1 MPCCWP
7 HFVVPRP
14 SPRVA
19 VGLVYSPR
27 DQGFAFH
34 MWNEAWVDGR
44 WIPLDATLGQ
54 GGIGA
59 AHLKIAHSNLQGQGA
74 ETAVLSVV
82 QVINQLKIRVLE
94 YEPR

>member
-1 MPCCWP
+1 
-7 HFVVPRP
+7 
-14 SPRVA
+14 
-19 VGLVYSPR
+19 
-27 DQGFAFH
+27 

-59 AHLKIAHSNLQGQGA
+59 AHLKIDHSNLQGQGA

-82 QVINQLKIRVLE
+82 QVINQLKMRVLE